1 MFFYFSGKFYMGYVR
16 VYSISDV
23 IVRFYRL
30 NGKDVSTV
38 IMIILDFI
46 VSMDINW
53 NFKF

>member
-1 MFFYFSGKFYMGYVR
+1 MGHVR

-23 IVRFYRL
+23 IARFHRL

-46 VSMDINW
+46 ASMDINW
-53 NFKF
+53 NFKLQILLTVGIQV